1 MSLAAPLKADARLR
15 KGPSAGQRMAQDR
28 NRRDAG
34 AERQPVGR
42 ETAPE
47 DGFKS
52 ALHGCGVGVR
62 VTRRTLRGSPRET
75 DCACPFQSNTGETP
89 HDRASTPADDR

>member
-1 MSLAAPLKADARLR
+1 
-15 KGPSAGQRMAQDR
+15 MAQDR

-47 DGFKS
+47 D
-52 ALHGCGVGVR
+52 LRVLLGCGVGVR
-62 VTRRTLRGSPRET
+62 VTRRTLAGIAGGAIGAAIRGRGRAAPPAGSIGAT
-75 DCACPFQSNTGETP
+75 TKGE
-89 HDRASTPADDR
+89 AGEE